1 MARQRSPRVPM
12 EEQVRLINE
21 CRRSGMT
28 DADWCKSQGIAVS
41 TFYNWVKRCRKREA
55 AKIQAP
61 SYGHSDTPA
70 TKQDV
75 VSVNIVPDVPEVL
88 MAKQNHSPMSMNL
101 DNSDKFMQI
110 CVLEVKI
117 QDFSIGIHNDVDPML
132 LAQTL
137 RILKELSC

>member
-1 MARQRSPRVPM
+1 MARQRSSRVPI

-28 DADWCKSQGIAVS
+28 DADWCKSHGIAVS
-41 TFYNWVKRCRKREA
+41 TFYNWIKRCRKREA

-70 TKQDV
+70 PKQDV

-88 MAKQNHSPMSMNL
+88 MAKQDRSPVSMNL
-101 DNSDKFMQI
+101 DNSYVI
-110 CVLEVKI
+110 EVKI
-117 QDFSIGIHNDVDPML
+117 QDISIGIHNDADPML

>member
-28 DADWCKSQGIAVS
+28 DADWCKSHGIAVS

-101 DNSDKFMQI
+101 DNSY
-110 CVLEVKI
+110 VLEVKI

>member
-1 MARQRSPRVPM
+1 MARQRSSRVPI

-28 DADWCKSQGIAVS
+28 DADWCKSHGIAVS
-41 TFYNWVKRCRKREA
+41 TFYNWIKRCRKREA

-70 TKQDV
+70 PKQDV

-88 MAKQNHSPMSMNL
+88 MAKQDRSPVSMNL
-101 DNSDKFMQI
+101 DNSYVI
-110 CVLEVKI
+110 EVKI
-117 QDFSIGIHNDVDPML
+117 QDFSIGIHNDADPML

>member
-1 MARQRSPRVPM
+1 MERQRSPRGPI

-28 DADWCKSQGIAVS
+28 DVDWCKSHGIAVS

-70 TKQDV
+70 PKQDV
-75 VSVNIVPDVPEVL
+75 VSVNIVPDLPEVL
-88 MAKQNHSPMSMNL
+88 MAKQDRLPESMNL
-101 DNSDKFMQI
+101 DNSYVI
-110 CVLEVKI
+110 NVRI
-117 QDFSIGIHNDVDPML
+117 RDFSIGIHNDADPML

>member
-1 MARQRSPRVPM
+1 MERQRSPRVPI

-28 DADWCKSQGIAVS
+28 DVDWCKSHGIAVS

-70 TKQDV
+70 PKQDV
-75 VSVNIVPDVPEVL
+75 VSVNIVPDLPEVL
-88 MAKQNHSPMSMNL
+88 MAKQDRLPESMNL
-101 DNSDKFMQI
+101 DNSYVI
-110 CVLEVKI
+110 NVRI
-117 QDFSIGIHNDVDPML
+117 RDFSIGIHNDADPML